1 MAAAM
6 HGFLH
11 AVWTVVVWILLVV
24 LELFVA
30 ALIVAPR
37 WVARKLATLLR
48 APARQVQRVLRRPS
62 PRREA
67 ARPSREGA

>member
-1 MAAAM
+1 VIYAAAI
-6 HGFLH
+6 HGFLQTL
-11 AVWTVVVWILLVV
+11 WTVVVCVLLVG
-24 LELFVA
+24 LELLVA

-37 WVARKLATLLR
+37 WVARQLLR
-48 APARQVQRVLRRPS
+48 APDRRAKRVLRRSS

>member
-1 MAAAM
+1 M

-11 AVWTVVVWILLVV
+11 TVWTVVAWILLVV

-37 WVARKLATLLR
+37 RVARKLATLLR
-48 APARQVQRVLRRPS
+48 APARRVQRVLRRPA

>member
-1 MAAAM
+1 M
-6 HGFLH
+6 HGF
-11 AVWTVVVWILLVV
+11 VQTMWTVVVCVLLVQ
-24 LELFVA
+24 LELLVA

-48 APARQVQRVLRRPS
+48 ARARPAQRVLRRPS

>member
-1 MAAAM
+1 M

-11 AVWTVVVWILLVV
+11 AMCTIVVWILLVG
-24 LELFVA
+24 LELFVT

-48 APARQVQRVLRRPS
+48 APARRVQRVVRRPS
-62 PRREA
+62 PPREA

>member
-1 MAAAM
+1 M

-11 AVWTVVVWILLVV
+11 AMWTVVVSILLVV

-37 WVARKLATLLR
+37 WVARKLATLIR

-62 PRREA
+62 PRRA
-67 ARPSREGA
+67 GAHPSREGA